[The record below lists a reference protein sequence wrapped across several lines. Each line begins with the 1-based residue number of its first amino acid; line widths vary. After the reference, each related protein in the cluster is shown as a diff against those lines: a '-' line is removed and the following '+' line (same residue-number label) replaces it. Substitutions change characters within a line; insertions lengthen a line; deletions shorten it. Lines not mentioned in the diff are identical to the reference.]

1 MKKNLILIG
10 ILFFEIYNGQ
20 FIIRCGSCCTYTKD
34 FCSTD
39 ISFEEKINEILI
51 IPPRSRTMYLVP
63 DSNGTSSLSS
73 PVVDTLISLTY
84 TEAASGSN
92 ANSSC
97 CLCIPAYKA
106 MLILHVYLQHYHL
119 NESKRW
125 RKD

>member
-1 MKKNLILIG
+1 
-10 ILFFEIYNGQ
+10 
-20 FIIRCGSCCTYTKD
+20 
-34 FCSTD
+34 
-39 ISFEEKINEILI
+39 
-51 IPPRSRTMYLVP
+51 MYLVP

-73 PVVDTLISLTY
+73 PVVDTIISLTY

-125 RKD
+125 RKDGMHVCLFFSFLAFLNIHVSCILVNQSPPPRLQLS